1 MTIGDLLTPDRV
13 ILDLRAPDKR
23 RLLDELARRVA
34 GPAQIDPTVI
44 SEALRTREQ
53 LGTTGVGSGI
63 AIPHARL
70 SPLVRPIGLF
80 ARLRPPVDFE
90 AIDDRRVDLA
100 FLLLL
105 PAQAQGDHLNALA
118 CVARRL
124 RTEKVTDAL
133 RKARDAE
140 SLHGILTAGTD
151 RQTSDPDASS

>member
-1 MTIGDLLTPDRV
+1 MNIGDLLTLDRV

-23 RLLDELARRVA
+23 RMLDELARRVA
-34 GPAQIDPTVI
+34 GSARIDPTMI

-53 LGTTGVGSGI
+53 LGTTGLGAGI

-105 PAQAQGDHLNALA
+105 PAQAQGDRLNALA

-133 RKARDAE
+133 RKALDVE
-140 SLHGILTAGTD
+140 SLYAILTAGTD
-151 RQTSDPDASS
+151 RQASDPDASS

>member
-1 MTIGDLLTPDRV
+1 MNIGDLLTLDRV

-34 GPAQIDPTVI
+34 GSARIDPTMI

-53 LGTTGVGSGI
+53 LGTTGLGAGI

-90 AIDDRRVDLA
+90 AIDDRRVDLV

-105 PAQAQGDHLNALA
+105 PAQPRA
-118 CVARRL
+118 
-124 RTEKVTDAL
+124 TT
-133 RKARDAE
+133 
-140 SLHGILTAGTD
+140 
-151 RQTSDPDASS
+151 